1 MAVVNKEVFSTDE
14 TLWVQKEGP
23 GTDFELMGE
32 CYQIG
37 DTTEPQGD
45 RTPHYCRDLTRGAG
59 NFKISKQTR
68 GMPGLITFQLSAPK
82 YRMNNLLRTLTCPFD
97 LQAVVKSCG
106 DQTTQVGWEQI
117 DHYRNCEITNRSKS
131 ASASRDSEERVLITA
146 DVSASDFVELREIT
160 FARQATTEING
171 QNAIAVC
178 DEAKCADECGD
189 YSPGCQ
195 VLVSAGDRTGAV
207 SANVLRSING
217 GGTWAA
223 TATDPFAVSEDIADI
238 VCNADR
244 IIAGL
249 GTDRGAAA
257 PAVSY
262 SDDNGATW
270 TEVAMPAPA
279 ANGHIWDLCKLDTRH
294 LWACGNTGYI
304 WFSDDWGLTWV
315 TQDAGVA
322 SGGVALNA
330 IHFINEFVGY
340 AIGTAGAVVKT
351 VDGGGTWAAA
361 TVPAASAGN
370 TIFAVTEDLV
380 YAGLANGNLY
390 VSTDGAVT
398 WAQRA
403 FPGDGVGVTQWVGF
417 YDEQFGFML
426 HDTAAPVGH
435 VYRTVD
441 GGANWEDQNVV
452 ANVGLNSMAICNPNA
467 AFVVGEATAGP
478 LAFIGEVTG

>member
-146 DVSASDFVELREIT
+146 DVSASDFQELREVT
-160 FARQATTEING
+160 FARQTSVVVEAANS
-171 QNAIAVC
+171 IAYC
-178 DEAKCADECGD
+178 DQPQCADECGD

-195 VLVSAGDRTGAV
+195 ILVAVHDRQAAAAALV
-207 SANVLRSING
+207 NRSVDG
-217 GGTWAA
+217 GGTWGAVA
-223 TATDPFAVSEDIADI
+223 GQPFLVAEDISDV
-238 VCNADR
+238 VCDADR
-244 IIAGL
+244 IIVARM
-249 GTDRGAAA
+249 TNDAAN
-257 PAVSY
+257 PPEIGY

-270 TEVAMPAPA
+270 TNVNMPAPA
-279 ANGHIWDLCKLDTRH
+279 VNGGLEDLFKLDTRH
-294 LWACGNTGYI
+294 LWATGNSGYI
-304 WFSDDWGLTWV
+304 YFCDDWGLTWA

-322 SGGVALNA
+322 SGGNSLNA
-330 IHFINEFVGY
+330 IHFVNEFVGY
-340 AIGTAGAVVKT
+340 AVGAADTVVKT
-351 VDGGGTWAAA
+351 VDGGSTWAAA
-361 TVPAASAGN
+361 TATGGAAALN
-370 TIFAVTEDLV
+370 TVFAITEDLV
-380 YAGLANGNLY
+380 YAGDAAGDLY

-403 FPGDGVGVTQWVGF
+403 FPGDGVGSVQWVEF
-417 YDEQFGFML
+417 YDEEFGFML
-426 HDTAAPVGH
+426 HDSAAPVGR
-435 VYRTVD
+435 VLRTTD
-441 GGANWEDQNVV
+441 GGSTWEAQNAV
-452 ANVGLNSMAICNPNA
+452 ANTGLNRLVVCNPNS
-467 AFVVGEATAGP
+467 AFVAGEPNGGVTFLGEATG
-478 LAFIGEVTG
+478 